1 MNVSPA
7 PGDAVGASPASA
19 GPILVL
25 ASGQR
30 CGSTLVQ
37 RLLSSHPEVLVWGEN
52 GGHLGDVL
60 RESRALQL
68 WDWGV
73 SRPARDVYE
82 EEGHQSWMANLLPPP
97 ETVADAARAYL
108 DTLFA
113 APAAARGRP
122 RWGLKEV
129 RFGLEDA
136 EGIRELHPETRV
148 VHLTRDPRKVL
159 VSLAAWEE
167 QQGWWRRSFTL
178 RALDR
183 WREVNASFLDHREDS
198 DWVLSRRLED
208 IVADP
213 DRFTDEVA
221 PFFGLDPAALDR
233 SVFDRQIHG
242 YPGGKRGELKTFDA
256 LAPDLR
262 ALLDDPEMRTLAAAY
277 GYELDAAPARRSRG
291 RLLRRRAG

>member
-1 MNVSPA
+1 MSVPPA
-7 PGDAVGASPASA
+7 PDNTAAPPSA
-19 GPILVL
+19 RPILVL

-60 RESRALQL
+60 RDSRALQL

-73 SRPARDVYE
+73 SRPAREVYDE
-82 EEGHQSWMANLLPPP
+82 GGHQSWMANLLPPP
-97 ETVADAARAYL
+97 EMVADAARAYL

-136 EGIRELHPETRV
+136 EGIRELHPGTRV

-167 QQGWWRRSFTL
+167 QQGWWRRSMTQ
-178 RALDR
+178 RAVTR
-183 WREVNASFLDHREDS
+183 WREVNESFLDHRDGS

-213 DRFTDEVA
+213 GRFTEEVA
-221 PFFGLDPAALDR
+221 RFFDLDPAALDG
-233 SVFDRQIHG
+233 SVFDRPLHG
-242 YPGGKRGELKTFDA
+242 YPDGKPREMKTFDE

-262 ALLDDPEMRTLAAAY
+262 ALLDDPAMRTLAAAY
-277 GYELDAAPARRSRG
+277 GYELDPVATQRRGLRLRRS
-291 RLLRRRAG
+291 